1 MSHLTQLLLECHLTK
16 TSPRKHQMN
25 EWNGALSKPIPTE
38 PGESHED
45 TNLKKYYSLEGDI
58 YITTQK
64 KNQLFHK
71 MFSVVLT
78 TPSPGI
84 KAKYREH
91 LMKKLVLFL
100 CRY

>member
-1 MSHLTQLLLECHLTK
+1 
-16 TSPRKHQMN
+16 MN

-84 KAKYREH
+84 KAKYSIFDC
-91 LMKKLVLFL
+91 KIGDFYQTKSVLYM
-100 CRY
+100 RVK